1 MDHLRHATI
10 PLHGLSC
17 GPSEAPH
24 VERAVVGLDGVT
36 AAYLNPATRALHVSF
51 DGSAVD
57 VHAIANALVR
67 AGYHPGAPIEVV
79 ER

>member
-10 PLHGLSC
+10 PLPGLSC

-36 AAYLNPATRALHVSF
+36 AAYLNAATRALHVSF